1 MVLFGPWAFGTT
13 QTWSL
18 WVMNIAG
25 YGLGVLWLLKYAIAA
40 VRRYRLP
47 AWGLAGLPP
56 AGAGT
61 RLPISVHHWPRCTL
75 SLATLTVML
84 LLYCLISALNARAT
98 SASPLTSNLDY
109 HDCIGWLPHSFNSK
123 ATWFAFW
130 TYLGLACAFWSIRD
144 WLLAKS
150 ACEQLASYN
159 SAMPIEGV
167 HPDIRPSHR
176 IPEHAARLLTL
187 LTINGGLLA
196 LEAIIQRLAD
206 SPKLLFLVTPEIH
219 RTAIT
224 QFGPYAYR
232 ANAAQYFNLLW
243 PVGLGFWWTRRA
255 ETGPGLRHCLL
266 SCVGLMAAASLM
278 SASKGGVLVCTGVL
292 FIALSLAV
300 FVPRPG
306 QRVSC
311 PNRGLTFCLLA
322 FLVLGFCLGWKE
334 FLPGISRLDESIER
348 RQRIYFAARQMS
360 RDLGVFGSG
369 PGTYET
375 ISELYRP
382 ASPGFWPAQVH
393 NDWLEMRI
401 TFGWPGSVLILASL
415 GVLLGRWF
423 LPGGLPVGPV
433 GVGLSWLALTG
444 CLTHAAFDFPFQIHS
459 ILFLFV
465 VIGALLFT
473 ASARPWKN

>member
-1 MVLFGPWAFGTT
+1 
-13 QTWSL
+13 
-18 WVMNIAG
+18 MNSAG
-25 YGLGVLWLLKYAIAA
+25 YGLGVLWVLKYVIAA
-40 VRRYRLP
+40 RCRYHLP
-47 AWGLAGLPP
+47 AWGLAGLPA
-56 AGAGT
+56 AGAGI
-61 RLPISVHHWPRCTL
+61 RLPRSVHHWPRFTL

-98 SASPLTSNLDY
+98 LESPLATNLYY

-123 ATWFAFW
+123 ATWFVFW
-130 TYLGLACAFWSIRD
+130 TFLGLACAFWSIRD

-150 ACEQLASYN
+150 ACEQLTSYN
-159 SAMPIEGV
+159 AATPSEGA
-167 HPDIRPSHR
+167 HPATRPSQR

-187 LTINGGLLA
+187 LTMNGGLLA

-206 SPKLLFLVTPEIH
+206 SPKLLFLVTPGIH

-232 ANAAQYFNLLW
+232 ANAAQYLNLLW
-243 PVGLGFWWTRRA
+243 PVCLGFWWTTRA
-255 ETGPGLRHCLL
+255 ETGSKLRHCLL

-278 SASKGGVLVCTGVL
+278 SASKGGVLICTGML
-292 FIALSLAV
+292 FIVLSLAA
-300 FVPRPG
+300 FIPRPG
-306 QRVSC
+306 RLLPGQK
-311 PNRGLTFCLLA
+311 RGLTFCLLA
-322 FLVLGFCLGWKE
+322 FPVLGLCLGWKE
-334 FLPGISRLDESIER
+334 LLPGMSRWDESIER
-348 RQRIYFAARQMS
+348 RERIYFAARQMS

-369 PGTYET
+369 PGTYES

-401 TFGWPGSVLILASL
+401 TFGWPGSVLILAAL
-415 GVLLGRWF
+415 GLLFGRWF
-423 LPGGLPVGPV
+423 LPGGLPVGPGV
-433 GVGLSWLALTG
+433 VGLSWLSLAG

-465 VIGALLFT
+465 VINALLFT
-473 ASARPWKN
+473 ASVRPWKN